1 MLFRSP
7 EEGIGKSQLAQGWEF
22 LADEAITPY
31 RAGDIQAAMNAEP
44 LVKETNT
51 KLNLELEKLNKDF
64 DTWLRS
70 KPDLDEKDIVALNK
84 MQPDDKAHLINNT
97 SFMPAL
103 KAAQQAE
110 ILRSS
115 RFANIAKLEPWI
127 AKLDPET
134 NVYSGHGYDLGFD
147 HIIDVL
153 KEDLASGR
161 IRPEQLSKVSMEQA
175 VRRTYEYDQEMAKK
189 MREAQIKA
197 TEGMPVHKEYP
208 EGYKWIELKE
218 IGRAHV

>member
-1 MLFRSP
+1 MLFRSIGDKALADRAKRELANMDAIEKWKKGNLTNYIKREMATPDDSIRKLAEEGISHNPQLLNLYERQVRNNPDSLVMNQVREKRKNAGFP

-84 MQPDDKAHLINNT
+84 MQPDDK
-97 SFMPAL
+97 
-103 KAAQQAE
+103 
-110 ILRSS
+110 
-115 RFANIAKLEPWI
+115 
-127 AKLDPET
+127 
-134 NVYSGHGYDLGFD
+134 
-147 HIIDVL
+147 
-153 KEDLASGR
+153 
-161 IRPEQLSKVSMEQA
+161 
-175 VRRTYEYDQEMAKK
+175 
-189 MREAQIKA
+189 
-197 TEGMPVHKEYP
+197 
-208 EGYKWIELKE
+208 E